1 VEEAAVKAQVLQFIR
16 KAGGSRA
23 AIVTAEFKLGR
34 SGVRADLALL
44 ADEELIGIEIKTE
57 RDTLRRLPTQMVG
70 YAKYFDHVVLV
81 IAPCHLE
88 GLSGVNL
95 HGASVWI
102 ATGKDFRVHQVGRR
116 NDVSA
121 SAQIDLLTTVEKRK
135 LMATS
140 QPVRSVVCETFTKR
154 YFQTSSKFWT
164 EVKGRT
170 IRASDVQLLSR
181 FWEYREAI
189 KSIALEREDR
199 WLRWRNSY
207 AESSIECLA

>member
-23 AIVTAEFKLGR
+23 AIVTAEFTLGR

-44 ADEELIGIEIKTE
+44 ADGELIGIEIKTE
-57 RDTLRRLPTQMVG
+57 RDTLRRLPSQMVG

-81 IAPCHLE
+81 VAPCHVD
-88 GLSGVNL
+88 GLIGL
-95 HGASVWI
+95 DLQGASVWI
-102 ATGKDFRVHQVGRR
+102 ADGGDVKVHKVGRR
-116 NDVSA
+116 NAVSPA
-121 SAQIDLLTTVEKRK
+121 AQIDLLTAAEKRK
-135 LMATS
+135 LVAAS
-140 QPVRSVVCETFTKR
+140 EPVRIKVCETFAKR
-154 YFQTSSKFWT
+154 YSPTSSKFWT

-170 IRASDVQLLSR
+170 IRATDVQLLSR
-181 FWEYREAI
+181 FWEYREAT

-207 AESSIECLA
+207 AASSVECLA